1 MNVLFIRQFLLY
13 SLAVNYAIL
22 LGWFF
27 AFVFAHEAMR
37 KLHSRWFRLSPEQ
50 FDCVHYAGM
59 AAYKI
64 GIFLFNLAPLLALW
78 LVGSTG

>member
-1 MNVLFIRQFLLY
+1 MNASYVQQFLLY

-22 LGWFF
+22 LAWFF
-27 AFVFAHEAMR
+27 GFVFAHGAMR

>member
-1 MNVLFIRQFLLY
+1 MNVLSIQQFLLY

-22 LGWFF
+22 LVWFCG
-27 AFVFAHEAMR
+27 FVFAHEAMR

-64 GIFLFNLAPLLALW
+64 GIFLFNLAPLLAIW
-78 LVGSTG
+78 LVGNTN

>member
-1 MNVLFIRQFLLY
+1 MNVMAIQQFLLC

-22 LGWFF
+22 LVWFF
-27 AFVFAHEAMR
+27 GFVFAHEAIR

-50 FDCVHYAGM
+50 FDHVHYSGM

-64 GIFLFNLAPLLALW
+64 GIILFNLAPLLALW
-78 LVGSTG
+78 LTGITG